1 MMNHRKHIL
10 CMALLC
16 FIVCGGMLYD
26 AAAAENRGYAAPANA
41 LPKDLK
47 GVTVKDYFI
56 PANVREVGS
65 LQTVMAHVVVAR
77 GDLSQAYFAAGG
89 DKLYEKD
96 IIFTLKDSKC
106 RIKLHNDDIIT
117 LGDNTRLAVKE
128 ATGSRDTPE
137 KKSAMA
143 LARGKAMFYAIRLL
157 KHKGLSMTVESPT
170 ATAGVRGT
178 KFGMEV
184 TVEEEK
190 TVGALP
196 LLLADSSENW
206 GRHLIL
212 AQQMPPPSI
221 LGRVTTTVHGFDGTV
236 AVTSAVTGG
245 TTTVGAGQT
254 LSSSGQGLGSLIPTP
269 PQVSQRFQSQTNV
282 PPPAGGSTEGG
293 QTAGGGGGSSQ
304 PPGGG
309 SQTTGGTSAPLGTTG
324 GQTTPPDLT
333 SITQTQLTQTVE
345 TSSKVDNVTD
355 PKTNASGK
363 NVGYFASLLKDV
375 SGGKLG
381 GVFISRNRYDGDGNI
396 WARSLT
402 NPEKDFMRAQGSSG
416 FKSTPYVKFLAIG
429 DIGSGDLGA
438 NNPVTSTT
446 LGSNS
451 YQEWGY
457 ATVPQSISVGS
468 NSYLNDNRTYWI
480 FGYNSPALSGFSGTA
495 SYSGKAYGTYW
506 TASGGIDMTGSFS
519 TSVNFTSASL
529 SSFSLNVSGSG
540 RSASISGASGSIAAD
555 NTFSV
560 GGGTW
565 NLNGTTPDY
574 QKAYGSFYGPGT
586 AATGPNY
593 IGGPWAMY
601 NSSLNT
607 GAVGI
612 FQGAYAA
619 PSLATQYGHFAGLLQ
634 NCSVQYVDSYM
645 TDSTQNFKSNN
656 AYAMNNNLTWST
668 QIDGSGTGKNMV
680 ELGVVGQGSAWTGSA
695 PVTFTR
701 LGANAYMEWGTWTQ
715 PAAMYINGTN
725 YYFKNEGAYVW
736 GDPTTADQMA
746 TLKTNSIQGTYS
758 GNAFGTFFSTANTGT
773 QLTGTFSGS
782 INFAS
787 PAVTDFN
794 VSVTGAGSKSVTISG
809 ATGTFSAST
818 STFTI
823 NPATGTWVISDGST
837 PAAAT
842 IKGATGTVFNNGNGV
857 GGAWKAGRTGTSIQA
872 VGGFVGTKQATGY

>member
-1 MMNHRKHIL
+1 MKNHRKHIL
-10 CMALLC
+10 CMVLVC

-26 AAAAENRGYAAPANA
+26 AAAAANRGYAAPANA

-282 PPPAGGSTEGG
+282 PPPAGGSTGGG
-293 QTAGGGGGSSQ
+293 QTAGGGSGSGTGTGGGTGQGTSGTGSSQ
-304 PPGGG
+304 GLAGGTNTT
-309 SQTTGGTSAPLGTTG
+309 QTTTI
-324 GQTTPPDLT
+324 DL
-333 SITQTQLTQTVE
+333 SSLTQTQLTQ
-345 TSSKVDNVTD
+345 KVDEAKSSPVDSVTD
-355 PKTNASGK
+355 PKTNASSGSNY
-363 NVGYFASLLKDV
+363 NVGYFASMLTDV
-375 SGGKLG
+375 SGGRLG
-381 GVFISRNRYDGDGNI
+381 GVFVSQNRYNGDTNI
-396 WARSLT
+396 WARSVT
-402 NPEKDFMRAQGSSG
+402 APDTDFMRAQGNSG
-416 FKSTPYVKFLAIG
+416 QQFSSTPYLKFVSTG
-429 DIGSGDLGA
+429 GKGSGDLGTS
-438 NNPVTSTT
+438 NPISTGT
-446 LGSNS
+446 IGRYYNL
-451 YQEWGY
+451 EWGY
-457 ATVPQSISVGS
+457 ATVPKAIDVGGS
-468 NSYLNDNRTYWI
+468 NYTNDNRTYWI
-480 FGYNSPALSGFSGTA
+480 FGANTPTMSGFSGTA
-495 SYSGKAYGTYW
+495 AYSGKAYGTYW
-506 TASGGIDMTGSFS
+506 TSGGGTNMTGTFSTNVDFTSRAISYFVIDVAGGNYSAKIDRASGTIAED
-519 TSVNFTSASL
+519 
-529 SSFSLNVSGSG
+529 SSFS
-540 RSASISGASGSIAAD
+540 IS
-555 NTFSV
+555 
-560 GGGTW
+560 GGTW
-565 NLNGTTPDY
+565 TLNGATPTH
-574 QKAYGSFYGPGT
+574 QKAYGSFYSGN
-586 AATGPNY
+586 ADSM
-593 IGGPWAMY
+593 GGVWGMY
-601 NSSLNT
+601 NSASNT

-612 FQGAYAA
+612 FQGDMSDTGSKLYKA
-619 PSLATQYGHFAGLLQ
+619 SKGFFTGMLENSGG
-634 NCSVQYVDSYM
+634 SYVDTYTSSAPQDFDSAAAIAYSTSGSY
-645 TDSTQNFKSNN
+645 SAKIN
-656 AYAMNNNLTWST
+656 
-668 QIDGSGTGKNMV
+668 GSGTTKNMTDLTAV
-680 ELGVVGQGSAWTGSA
+680 MGSWNGTK
-695 PVTFTR
+695 PVTFTKI
-701 LGANAYMEWGTWTQ
+701 GSNAYMEWGKWTQ
-715 PAAMYINGTN
+715 PVDMNAAGYI
-725 YYFKNEGAYVW
+725 YSFQKEGWYVW
-736 GDPTTADQMA
+736 GDATTDAQMA
-746 TLKTNSIQGTYS
+746 SLKQNSIVGNYTGPANGTILI
-758 GNAFGTFFSTANTGT
+758 GNAPINDLKGTFSAAVSFASSAIANFNVDVANGSNRV
-773 QLTGTFSGS
+773 LISNAAGTFSGATS
-782 INFAS
+782 GFVIS
-787 PAVTDFN
+787 P
-794 VSVTGAGSKSVTISG
+794 S
-809 ATGTFSAST
+809 
-818 STFTI
+818 
-823 NPATGTWVISDGST
+823 TGTWTINGNAATSTGKAAYGAVYGPYGQDIGGVWRVSDGANKST
-837 PAAAT
+837 
-842 IKGATGTVFNNGNGV
+842 GVFQ
-857 GGAWKAGRTGTSIQA
+857 GRR
-872 VGGFVGTKQATGY
+872 